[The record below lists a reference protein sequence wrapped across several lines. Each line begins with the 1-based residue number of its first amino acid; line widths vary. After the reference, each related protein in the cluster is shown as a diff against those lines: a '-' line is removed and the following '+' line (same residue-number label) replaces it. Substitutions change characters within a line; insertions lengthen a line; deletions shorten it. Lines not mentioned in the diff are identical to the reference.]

1 MRRGGG
7 VQPPPGGGGRGAGA
21 AFPGRARAA
30 LAAAGDELTR
40 TGYAA
45 LLETSPILIRH
56 TARMFCA
63 VYGPATEEEEVEA
76 GFDNLPV

>member
-1 MRRGGG
+1 M
-7 VQPPPGGGGRGAGA
+7 QMGA
-21 AFPGRARAA
+21 AMNDSTIPESLRIARKSAA